1 MPLLRHTGCKDVGR
15 HGASPLS
22 FGGRRGGGGSAPR
35 GSRGRRGAA
44 GSEGGPVPVPVPPA
58 GEAAAARAG
67 GVGSTTA
74 RGAGAALAA
83 AGGARS
89 SALGAALGSRRRDG
103 AGQRLRPRSSSR
115 AVEQRQSEDTPGPGR
130 PSPPPPTARRAVLL
144 ALVPGGSTRGRAQ
157 TQHVHTERMESIAW
171 ARSGSRRLH
180 LCSLLSA
187 KAHAARGLVAIS
199 TGGSAQPRS
208 QPGSGPRGP
217 ALLPGKQLQQFT
229 APRAPARCCD

>member
-1 MPLLRHTGCKDVGR
+1 MGCSRRALGM
-15 HGASPLS
+15 PLS
-22 FGGRRGGGGSAPR
+22 FISGLHLRFAGPLGSACGLALSLR
-35 GSRGRRGAA
+35 NFGSNVQIP
-44 GSEGGPVPVPVPPA
+44 S
-58 GEAAAARAG
+58 
-67 GVGSTTA
+67 
-74 RGAGAALAA
+74 
-83 AGGARS
+83 
-89 SALGAALGSRRRDG
+89 
-103 AGQRLRPRSSSR
+103 RPRSSSR

-144 ALVPGGSTRGRAQ
+144 ALVPGGSTRGQAQ

-217 ALLPGKQLQQFT
+217 ALLPGKELQQFT

>member
-1 MPLLRHTGCKDVGR
+1 MRSHSPQHCLQPAGLQREPR
-15 HGASPLS
+15 HGGLGAP
-22 FGGRRGGGGSAPR
+22 GTGGGGGR
-35 GSRGRRGAA
+35 QEDGMGCSRR
-44 GSEGGPVPVPVPPA
+44 
-58 GEAAAARAG
+58 
-67 GVGSTTA
+67 
-74 RGAGAALAA
+74 
-83 AGGARS
+83 
-89 SALGAALGSRRRDG
+89 ALGMPSSFISGLHLRFAGPLGSACGLALSLRNFG
-103 AGQRLRPRSSSR
+103 SNVQIPSRPRSSSR

-187 KAHAARGLVAIS
+187 KAHAARGRVAIS